1 MTYGLVMGGGGVVG
15 IAWELGVLEA
25 LLQEQAITPTE
36 ATTLVGTSAGSVV
49 STQLAAGRSIDDL
62 VAEQLAPPKGAT
74 GGGAGARDMSAVM
87 QIFGGMMSATEMTT
101 ELARTTGRLALEAPT
116 GSEESWI
123 GWFATA
129 MGVDD
134 WPDADLRIVAMSTT
148 KGERKVWTKAD
159 KIPLHHAVASSCSV
173 PGMFPPVTIGDDRYT
188 DGGAWSPSNA
198 DVLAGEGLDAV
209 VFIGPIGGFLA
220 GTPQVEAELATV
232 AAKGAR
238 TAILLPG
245 PDFAS
250 LQTNLMDPAFRQ
262 QGLEVGRTDGTA
274 AADRIRTAI
283 AG

>member
-1 MTYGLVMGGGGVVG
+1 MTSGLVMGGGGVVG

-25 LLQEQAITPTE
+25 LLQEQAITPAE
-36 ATTLVGTSAGSVV
+36 VTTYVGTSAGSVV

-62 VAEQLAPPKGAT
+62 VAEQLAPPRGAT
-74 GGGAGARDMSAVM
+74 GGGAAAPDMSAVM
-87 QIFGGMMSATEMTT
+87 QIFGGMLTATEMTR
-101 ELARTTGRLALEAPT
+101 ELALTTGRLAVEAPT
-116 GSEESWI
+116 GPEASWI

-148 KGERKVWTKAD
+148 KGERRVWTKAD
-159 KIPLHHAVASSCSV
+159 GVPLHHAVASSCSV

-198 DVLAGEGLDAV
+198 DVLAGDGLDAV
-209 VFIGPIGGFLA
+209 VFIGPIPGFLA
-220 GTPQVEAELATV
+220 GTPQVETELQAL
-232 AAKGAR
+232 ADEGAR
-238 TAILLPG
+238 TEILLPG

-250 LQTNLMDPAFRQ
+250 LQTSLMDPAFRQ
-262 QGLEVGRTDGTA
+262 QGLEVGRSDGKA
-274 AADRIRTAI
+274 AAARVRAAI